1 MNNPLYQKI
10 ILTLLALSLTVQ
22 AEPLQK
28 RGMQRLKSQ
37 TQHALVIGINHYKAP
52 KVLNLAG
59 AVNDATLLKKALRQA
74 GVQLPD
80 ERILLDAQAT
90 RVAFIQAWQNLLKQ
104 AKPGDTLILTF
115 AGHGGQEPDMAPLG
129 EKDGNDETLIFHDF
143 NPKQPNQGRISDD
156 ELYGIFEKASEYKIL
171 VLIDACHSSGMV
183 RSTTQPLGR
192 FRSAGIW
199 PNQPDAPPA
208 FPTLPKSEETKPHP
222 HVTLI
227 TAVHNDSLKVPETIL
242 DNKHHGALSWYFA
255 QAITG
260 KADGNQNGRLERNEL
275 ESFLNE
281 KVTKQMNHLQKPK
294 ILPRADKLSV
304 FNLAQKPP
312 YPERQ
317 TKTPDIAISVQNGTM
332 PVGLKYI
339 QLVNTT
345 FELRFVIKNRQTTV
359 FNHTGDKITTGS
371 ATQDW
376 QPVIDKARLL
386 KSLETQ
392 FDMRLSPI
400 QISLREGD
408 GLHKKGEFLHFNL
421 TPGDRMEK
429 LNALTLF
436 SLGANGELQFL
447 YPLSEYKDPL
457 IIRQFPLKLPPME
470 IEPPLGSENF
480 VVILCREVPTGLH
493 KLLARVQPQLPEPEQ
508 ILSHLRNNRCQ
519 VGQYAVFSD

>member
-1 MNNPLYQKI
+1 MSTQKI

-28 RGMQRLKSQ
+28 RGLQRLKSQ
-37 TQHALVIGINHYKAP
+37 TQHALVIGINHYKAA
-52 KVLNLAG
+52 KLRDLAG

-90 RVAFIQAWQNLLKQ
+90 RLAFIQAWQNMLKQ

-129 EKDGNDETLIFHDF
+129 EKDGFDETLLFHDF
-143 NPKQPNQGRISDD
+143 NPPNQGRISDD
-156 ELYGIFEKASEYKIL
+156 ELYGIFEKAREYKIL

-183 RSTTQPLGR
+183 RSITQPLGR
-192 FRSAGIW
+192 FRSAGFW
-199 PNQPDAPPA
+199 PNQPYAPPP
-208 FPTLPKSEETKPHP
+208 FPTLPKSEETKPLP
-222 HVTLI
+222 HVTMI
-227 TAVHNDSLKVPETIL
+227 TAVHNDRLQVPETIL
-242 DNKHHGALSWYFA
+242 DNKHHGVLSWFFA

-281 KVTKQMNHLQKPK
+281 KVTKHMNHLQKPK
-294 ILPRADKLSV
+294 ILHRADKLSV

-317 TKTPDIAISVQNGTM
+317 TKIPDIAISVQNGTM
-332 PVGLKYI
+332 PDGLKHI
-339 QLVNTT
+339 QLVNTA
-345 FELRFVIKNRQTTV
+345 FELRFVIKNRQTTI
-359 FNHTGDKITTGS
+359 FNHTGDKITTLN

-386 KSLETQ
+386 KTLETQ

-408 GLHKKGEFLHFNL
+408 GLHKKGDFLHFSL
-421 TPGDRMEK
+421 GDSKEK

-436 SLGANGELQFL
+436 SLAANGELQFL

-457 IIRQFPLKLPPME
+457 IVRQFPLKLPPME

-480 VVILCREVPTGLH
+480 IVILCRSVATGLH
-493 KLLARVQPQLPEPEQ
+493 KLLARVQPQLLEPEP
-508 ILSHLRNNRCQ
+508 ILSQLRNNRCQ